1 MKQPIPV
8 ALEPCRSY
16 TPAELGPA
24 LDRVVEHLGG
34 WNAMACSGQT
44 VLVKPN
50 FLSAKPAASA
60 VTTHPAVIL
69 HVVERLLELGAR
81 VIVGDSNAF
90 GTVLKTMHGLG
101 ILEPLQARGVEC
113 VDFSHEA
120 HKLVRLPESGFNLRI
135 ARHALDADRI
145 INLPK
150 VKVHCQLVLT
160 LGVKNLFGAIPARRK
175 AWLHMRLGGRR
186 ERFSAML
193 LALADRLAP
202 VLTLA
207 DGVVMMDRH
216 GPQGGEPR
224 LLGVL
229 CGSGSPLAVDRTLC
243 QVLGVPPEKIN
254 VLAEARR
261 QERREAFMPNL
272 EIRGASI
279 ADLVMADI
287 TLPDMMPIRFSLWHM
302 LKAQLRQW
310 RTRRARV

>member
-1 MKQPIPV
+1 MRHPVPV
-8 ALEPCRSY
+8 ALVPCKSY
-16 TPAELGPA
+16 TPAELYPA
-24 LDRVVEHLGG
+24 IDRTVEYLGG
-34 WNAMACSGQT
+34 WSQMAGRGET

-50 FLSAKPAASA
+50 FLSARPAPSA

-69 HVVERLLELGAR
+69 GVVERLLDLGAR

-90 GTVLKTMHGLG
+90 GTVLKTMDGLG
-101 ILEPLQARGVEC
+101 ILEPLRQRGVEC
-113 VDFSHEA
+113 VDFSREA
-120 HKLVRLPESGFNLRI
+120 HKLVRLPESGFKLRI

-160 LGVKNLFGAIPARRK
+160 LGVKNLFGTIPARRK

-207 DGVVMMDRH
+207 DGVVMMDKH
-216 GPQGGEPR
+216 GPQGGQPR

-229 CGSGSPLAVDRTLC
+229 CASPSPLAVDRTLC
-243 QVLGVPPEKIN
+243 QVLGVPPEKVN

-261 QERREAFMPNL
+261 QDRREAFMPNL
-272 EIRGASI
+272 EILGASI
-279 ADLVMADI
+279 AEVAVHDI
-287 TLPDMMPIRFSLWHM
+287 TLPTMMPIRFSLWHM

-310 RTRRARV
+310 KTRRAKV